1 MGFTGGNRMDMLKF
15 PKRRVRRAE
24 VSAFEDG
31 EYRRFYIR
39 FFDANLEDEFLNTV
53 ADMCKLNAGKN
64 MKLEK
69 VDGTYSLKDWGWMD
83 PFDTSPWGMLFR
95 KYSALSHSIATDEE
109 TSERYHPVMLSAQ
122 LIKPCER
129 RLA

>member
-1 MGFTGGNRMDMLKF
+1 MEMMKF
-15 PKRRVRRAE
+15 PTRRARWAE
-24 VSAFEDG
+24 VIAFEDG

-39 FFDANLEDEFLNTV
+39 FFDDELEKEFVQTV
-53 ADMCKLNAGKN
+53 TDMRKLKNGKN
-64 MKLEK
+64 IKLENI
-69 VDGTYSLKDWGWMD
+69 DGTYSVKDWGWMD
-83 PFDTSPWGMLFR
+83 PSDTSPWGMLFR